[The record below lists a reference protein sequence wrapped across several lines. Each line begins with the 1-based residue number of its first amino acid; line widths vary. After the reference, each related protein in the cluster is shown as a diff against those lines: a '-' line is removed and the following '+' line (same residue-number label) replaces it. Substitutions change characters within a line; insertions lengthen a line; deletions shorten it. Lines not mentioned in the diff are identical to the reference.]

1 MERQI
6 KRNCLHSGPTY
17 CHKIRLM
24 LSFQC
29 ATDPRPLTQRHKI
42 GLAVAG
48 GGPIGGIYE
57 LGALRA
63 LEELIDGMTLT
74 RLDAYVGVS
83 SGAIMA
89 ASLANRIDTA
99 EMCRILL
106 SAENAEHPFHPGI
119 FLKPAL
125 GEFALRLAQLPRVL
139 GAVAASMI
147 RNPFSTKLADS
158 IGKFGA
164 LLPTGLFDN
173 NEVERFLR
181 KLFTIGGRSNDF
193 RELDRPLSVVA
204 VEIDTGQTVLFGG
217 PGYDDVPIS
226 KAIQASSALP
236 GLYPPV
242 VIKGRHFV
250 DGALKRTL
258 NASVVL
264 EAGVDLVIG
273 LNPLVPYDANRA
285 LAMGK
290 RKLPSLVKSGLPAVL
305 SQMFRSLLQSR
316 MQVGLAKY
324 DQKYEHSDLLL
335 IEPDPDDA
343 KMFFTNEFSFA
354 SRQHL
359 AEHAYLKTLQD
370 FRTHRVRVNEM
381 LARHGLTLNEKVLSN
396 TQLTIWSGLKQ
407 KPIRR
412 TRSTARLNRALDD
425 LQAQLLAAKIS

>member
-1 MERQI
+1 
-6 KRNCLHSGPTY
+6 LH
-17 CHKIRLM
+17 HVVAM
-24 LSFQC
+24 LSFQS
-29 ATDPRPLTQRHKI
+29 ALKPRSREVRHTV

-63 LEELIDGMTLT
+63 LEELIDGITLT

-106 SAENAEHPFHPGI
+106 SDENAEHPFHPEI

-125 GEFALRLAQLPRVL
+125 AEYATRVARIP
-139 GAVAASMI
+139 AV
-147 RNPFSTKLADS
+147 LADVALS
-158 IGKFGA
+158 MMKNPWSMKLNESLGKFGA

-173 NEVERFLR
+173 QQVEQFLR
-181 KLFTIGGRSNDF
+181 KLYTSGGRSNDF
-193 RELDRPLSVVA
+193 RDLDRPLSVVA
-204 VEIDTGQTVLFGG
+204 VDLDTGQTVRFGSK
-217 PGYDDVPIS
+217 GYDDVPIS

-242 VIKGRHFV
+242 QIKRRYFV

-273 LNPLVPYDANRA
+273 LNPLVPYDSNRA
-285 LAMGK
+285 LATGK
-290 RKLPSLVKSGLPAVL
+290 KQLPSLVKSGLPAVL
-305 SQMFRSLLQSR
+305 SQTFRALLQSR

-324 DQKYEHSDLLL
+324 DQAYEHADLML
-335 IEPDPDDA
+335 IEPDPDDGN
-343 KMFFTNEFSFA
+343 MFFTNEFSFA
-354 SRQHL
+354 SRQQL
-359 AEHAYLKTLQD
+359 AEHAYDKTLHD
-370 FRTHRVRVNEM
+370 FRTQAPRINEM
-381 LARHGLTLNEKVLSN
+381 LGRHGLRLNQEVLDDTRRTLW
-396 TQLTIWSGLKQ
+396 TGLKT

-412 TRSTARLNRALDD
+412 ISATARLSRTLEDLDRELTKEHD
-425 LQAQLLAAKIS
+425 ERRRSAQAAKR

>member
-1 MERQI
+1 
-6 KRNCLHSGPTY
+6 
-17 CHKIRLM
+17 M
-24 LSFQC
+24 LSFQT
-29 ATDPRPLTQRHKI
+29 ATQPRPLHESPSGGPVKKLRHKI

-63 LEELIDGMTLT
+63 LEELIDGATLT

-89 ASLANRIDTA
+89 AALANRIDTA

-106 SAENAEHPFHPGI
+106 SAENAEHPFRPEI

-125 GEFALRLAQLPRVL
+125 NEFANRFARVPSVVGEVL
-139 GAVAASMI
+139 MSMLQK
-147 RNPFSTKLADS
+147 PFATKLSDS
-158 IGKFGA
+158 LGKFGA

-173 NEVERFLR
+173 SEVERFLR
-181 KLFTIGGRSNDF
+181 RLFTSGGRSNDF
-193 RELDRPLSVVA
+193 RDLDRPLSVVA
-204 VEIDTGQTVLFGG
+204 VELDTGQTVRFGA

-242 VIKGRHFV
+242 EIKRRHFV

-285 LAMGK
+285 LASGK
-290 RKLPSLVKSGLPAVL
+290 RKLPSLVKNGLPAVL
-305 SQMFRSLLQSR
+305 SQTFRSLLQSR

-324 DQKYEHSDLLL
+324 DQTYEHADLLL
-335 IEPDPDDA
+335 IEPDPDDGE
-343 KMFFTNEFSFA
+343 MFFTNEFSFA
-354 SRQHL
+354 SRRQL
-359 AEHAYLKTLQD
+359 AEHAYAKTLSD
-370 FRTHRVRVNEM
+370 FRMHRVRIGEM
-381 LARHGLTLNEKVLSN
+381 LARHGLSLNQRVLADD
-396 TQLTIWSGLKQ
+396 TRTIWSGLKQ
-407 KPIRR
+407 KPTRR
-412 TRSTARLNRALDD
+412 TPATARLSRTLED
-425 LQAQLLAAKIS
+425 LAAQLKR

>member
-1 MERQI
+1 
-6 KRNCLHSGPTY
+6 
-17 CHKIRLM
+17 M
-24 LSFQC
+24 LSFQP
-29 ATDPRPLTQRHKI
+29 ATHPRSLKTRHKI

-63 LEELIDGMTLT
+63 LEELIDGVTLT

-106 SAENAEHPFHPGI
+106 SAENAEHPFHPEI

-125 GEFALRLAQLPRVL
+125 AEFSQRLARVPQVL
-139 GAVAASMI
+139 QTVAWSMLK
-147 RNPFSTKLADS
+147 NPFSTKLADS

-173 NEVERFLR
+173 TEVERFLR
-181 KLFTIGGRSNDF
+181 KLFTSGGRSNDF
-193 RELDRPLSVVA
+193 RDLDRPLSVVA
-204 VEIDTGQTVLFGG
+204 VELDTGQTVLFGG

-242 VIKGRHFV
+242 EIKRRHFV

-285 LAMGK
+285 LASGK

-324 DQKYEHSDLLL
+324 DQKYEHADLLL
-335 IEPDPDDA
+335 IEPDPDDGE
-343 KMFFTNEFSFA
+343 MFFTNEFSFA

-359 AEHAYLKTLQD
+359 AEHAYSKTLND
-370 FRTHRVRVNEM
+370 FRSNRIRITEM
-381 LARHGLTLNEKVLSN
+381 LARHGLSLNDSVLN
-396 TQLTIWSGLKQ
+396 DTDRTIWTGLKQ
-407 KPIRR
+407 KPVRR
-412 TRSTARLNRALDD
+412 TPATARLSRALED
-425 LQAQLLAAKIS
+425 LEAHLKSAG